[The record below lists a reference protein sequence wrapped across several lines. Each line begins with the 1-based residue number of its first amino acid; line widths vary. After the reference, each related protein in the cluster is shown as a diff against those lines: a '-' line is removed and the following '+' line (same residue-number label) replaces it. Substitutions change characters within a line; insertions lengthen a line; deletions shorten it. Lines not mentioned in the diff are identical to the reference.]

1 MNKFKIDRNRYVDKK
16 VQNTVLA
23 MHPELHRWIKIMA
36 AINGVTISS
45 ALNQVIEYAKK
56 NSERISL

>member
-1 MNKFKIDRNRYVDKK
+1 MNKFKINRNRHTDKK

-23 MHPELHRWIKIMA
+23 VDPELYRWIKIVA
-36 AINGVTISS
+36 AVNGVTIAC
-45 ALNQVIEYAKK
+45 ALNQAIEYVKS